1 VALAC
6 RKLRIAAS
14 PKSVLDLAMG
24 GTVDSRSGKH
34 IRLGQLMAPSRG
46 GSLIVAA
53 SHGVLRG
60 PLPGLSTSTSISETF
75 AGLTGA
81 DGVMV
86 APGMLAATEGFFVG
100 RDAPAL
106 VIEVDWKNSGRSV
119 YNPPGSSVVSAS
131 LATIEE
137 CAAAGAVAVMTF
149 LYIGHD
155 DVCLERDEI
164 ARNARLARECDRLG
178 IVCIIEPRSA
188 QEQVDRDLANSAEVM
203 QFYCRVAAEIG
214 ADLVKCVWPGTAEAF
229 AKVTETCTAP
239 VLLAGG
245 PAPERPEGTFQ
256 LAFDAMG
263 AGAAGLMFG
272 RRVYAAGHAAAMIS
286 GLRRI
291 VHDGGDVGAAQA
303 AYRDALA

>member
-1 VALAC
+1 
-6 RKLRIAAS
+6 
-14 PKSVLDLAMG
+14 M
-24 GTVDSRSGKH
+24 DSRSGKR
-34 IRLGQLMAPSRG
+34 IRLGQLMVPTRG

-60 PLPGLSTSTSISETF
+60 PLPGLSTPHSISGTF
-75 AGLTGA
+75 AGLAGA

-86 APGMLAATEGFFVG
+86 APGMLAATEDYFVG

-131 LATIEE
+131 LATVEE

-149 LYIGHD
+149 LYMGHD
-155 DVCLERDEI
+155 DVRLERDEI

-178 IVCIIEPRSA
+178 LVCIIEPRSA
-188 QEQVDRDLANSAEVM
+188 QEQVDRDLANSTEVV

-214 ADLVKCVWPGTAEAF
+214 ADFVKCVWPGTAEAF
-229 AKVTETCTAP
+229 ARVTETCTAP

-245 PAPERPEGTFQ
+245 PAPEQPEGTFQ
-256 LAFDAMG
+256 LAYDAME

-291 VHDGGDVGAAQA
+291 VHDRCDATAALS
-303 AYRDALA
+303 AYRDTLGR